1 MGLGDE
7 TANINYEL
15 RIMNEKLRMKL
26 REFLKINFLNSLRSL
41 FLNSALIII
50 LVVVFGKSTVKR
62 TGYRRFYY
70 GKSLYLVKSY
80 T

>member
-26 REFLKINFLNSLRSL
+26 RELLKINFLNSLRSL
-41 FLNSALIII
+41 FLNSALIIHN
-50 LVVVFGKSTVKR
+50 S
-62 TGYRRFYY
+62 
-70 GKSLYLVKSY
+70 SLF
-80 T
+80 